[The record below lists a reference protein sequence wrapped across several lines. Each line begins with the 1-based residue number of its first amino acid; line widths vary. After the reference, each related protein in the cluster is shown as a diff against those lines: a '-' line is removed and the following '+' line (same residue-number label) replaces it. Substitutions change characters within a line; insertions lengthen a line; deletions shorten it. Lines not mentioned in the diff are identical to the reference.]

1 MAELTGK
8 FTLEDLE
15 AIVAARAAASPDT
28 SYTAKLLADGPMKA
42 AKKLGEEGVEAA
54 LAAVATVAVV
64 EAAREV
70 GGLALQARQSLARLT
85 APGGALSVATSSLN
99 DIALAAARLDGET
112 LPAITGMAASVN
124 EAARGAAMT
133 LRRVDNT
140 PQSLLFGPAPREPGP
155 GEAGFAGFGR

>member
-54 LAAVATVAVV
+54 LAAVSRDRENLTG
-64 EAAREV
+64 EAADV
-70 GGLALQARQSLARLT
+70 LYHLLVVL
-85 APGGALSVATSSLN
+85 
-99 DIALAAARLDGET
+99 
-112 LPAITGMAASVN
+112 
-124 EAARGAAMT
+124 RGADIPLSAVMEE
-133 LRRVDNT
+133 LQRRT
-140 PQSLLFGPAPREPGP
+140 GQSGLQEKASRQT
-155 GEAGFAGFGR
+155 